1 MKDKRLTIAKNIARY
16 FHDGDYVNLGVGI
29 PTLSANYISEG
40 VNIILHSESG
50 FLGQCGAIPGI
61 NARKMVQTRS
71 DYYRTLGQYSDRKN
85 GWKIGSKDLVDATG
99 DFALLGNG
107 ASCFDSVTAFVIAR
121 GGRLDAT
128 VLGGLQVDEEGNL
141 ANWYVPGKLMPGMGG
156 AMDLVCGAKKV
167 IVAMEHVTKIGEPKI
182 LKHCT
187 FPLTAIRCVSVIITD
202 LCIAE
207 FLDGVLT
214 VVAMAPD
221 VTRKELQSKTEATL
235 HFADEITA
243 MEIVEQ
249 QVL

>member
-29 PTLSANYISEG
+29 PTLSANYIREG
-40 VNIILHSESG
+40 VNITLHSESG
-50 FLGQCGAIPGI
+50 FLGQSGAIPGI
-61 NARKMVQTRS
+61 SARKALVTKA
-71 DYYRTLGQYSDRKN
+71 DYYRTLGMYSDRKN
-85 GWKIGSKDLVDATG
+85 GWSIGSKDLVDATG
-99 DFALLGNG
+99 DFALLGLG

-167 IVAMEHVTKIGEPKI
+167 IVAMEHVTKSGEPKL
-182 LKHCT
+182 LKHCS
-187 FPLTAIRCVSVIITD
+187 FPLTAVRCVSVVITD

-207 FLDGVLT
+207 FREGKLT
-214 VVAMAPD
+214 VVAMTPD
-221 VTRKELQSKTEATL
+221 VTREELQSKTEAKL
-235 HFADEITA
+235 YFAQEIEL
-243 MEIVEQ
+243 MDIVEES
-249 QVL
+249 